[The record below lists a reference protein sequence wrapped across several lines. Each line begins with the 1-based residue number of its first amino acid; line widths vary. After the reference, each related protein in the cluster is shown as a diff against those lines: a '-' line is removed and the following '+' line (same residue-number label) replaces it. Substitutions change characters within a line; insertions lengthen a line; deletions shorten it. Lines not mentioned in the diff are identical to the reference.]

1 MFVIPFIWGLGIA
14 YSFRRDTK
22 GSFSPVP
29 LPSGEC
35 ETAAGAAKEHN
46 NLVAPSVASWLASV
60 ICVLSLGTLQA
71 VASSW
76 LSAAPFRRSK
86 G

>member
-1 MFVIPFIWGLGIA
+1 MSVIPFIWGLGIA

-35 ETAAGAAKEHN
+35 ETAAGAVKEHN

-60 ICVLSLGTLQA
+60 ILSLGTLQS